1 VDALKQGIFDQ
12 KSWDAKELEKDKP
25 NPAFRTRWGPGD
37 VLIHRPNARNRMD
50 DGVVS
55 FTKLNLSALEQV
67 VLLGID

>member
-1 VDALKQGIFDQ
+1 M
-12 KSWDAKELEKDKP
+12 EKGKP

-55 FTKLNLSALEQV
+55 FTKLNLCALEQV
-67 VLLGID
+67 VLLQID